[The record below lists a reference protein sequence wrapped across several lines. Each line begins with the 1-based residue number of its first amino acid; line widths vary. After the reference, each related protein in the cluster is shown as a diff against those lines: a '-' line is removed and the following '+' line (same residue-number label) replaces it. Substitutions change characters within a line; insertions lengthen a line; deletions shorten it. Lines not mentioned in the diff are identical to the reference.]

1 VRRLVFAAIIVL
13 AACDSSQGASP
24 PAVSVTPSPTPPS
37 VLAGTIQTIAGDGT
51 AGYSD
56 DGGPATAAH
65 LNSPKSVAVDA
76 QGNVYIGEAFSR
88 VRKVTPDGT
97 ITTVAGTGTSGFS
110 GEGGPATAAMLT
122 LPTGLAVDDAG
133 TLYIADSYNFRVRK
147 VTRDGIITTVAGTG
161 YVGPVPG
168 MGGYSGDGGP
178 AILARI
184 GRPSGVAVDGK
195 GNLYVADP
203 DNGRVRMVT
212 GDGII
217 RTVAGPTVPGE
228 SQALD
233 PAGVALDRAGNLFI
247 ADNAAGVIRKL
258 AVDGTM
264 SKVAGRG
271 FPPGDSGNCT
281 PALSAAFRQALSIA
295 VDGRGD
301 VYFADAAEDK
311 VRMINTKGLFVNI
324 AGSGTHGAFGAVGA
338 VGDGGPATAAA
349 LGGPP
354 SVAVDSQGNLFIADE
369 ANFRI
374 REVVAPWQAPVNVAC
389 G

>member
-354 SVAVDSQGNLFIADE
+354 SVAVDAQGNLLIADE

>member
-184 GRPSGVAVDGK
+184 GRPSGVVVDGK

-247 ADNAAGVIRKL
+247 ADNAAGFL
-258 AVDGTM
+258 PGT
-264 SKVAGRG
+264 R
-271 FPPGDSGNCT
+271 
-281 PALSAAFRQALSIA
+281 
-295 VDGRGD
+295 
-301 VYFADAAEDK
+301 
-311 VRMINTKGLFVNI
+311 
-324 AGSGTHGAFGAVGA
+324 
-338 VGDGGPATAAA
+338 ATARLLSRRPFGKPCQSQSTAA
-349 LGGPP
+349 VTSTSPTPP
-354 SVAVDSQGNLFIADE
+354 KTRSG
-369 ANFRI
+369 
-374 REVVAPWQAPVNVAC
+374 
-389 G
+389 

>member
-184 GRPSGVAVDGK
+184 GRPSGVVVDGK

-247 ADNAAGVIRKL
+247 ADNAAGVIRKM
-258 AVDGTM
+258 AADGM
-264 SKVAGRG
+264 LSKVAGRG

-324 AGSGTHGAFGAVGA
+324 AGSGTHGVFGAVGA

>member
-184 GRPSGVAVDGK
+184 GRPSGVVVDGK